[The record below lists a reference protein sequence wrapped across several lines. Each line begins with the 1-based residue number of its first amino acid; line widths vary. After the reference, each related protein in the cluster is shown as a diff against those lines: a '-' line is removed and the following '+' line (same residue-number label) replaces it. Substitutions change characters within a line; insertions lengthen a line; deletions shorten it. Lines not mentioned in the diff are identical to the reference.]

1 MKSLTLKDL
10 REELKTAFKE
20 NNDFIFKYIKSNNN
34 VLIGRIDTTI
44 HKRLSEFSDVV
55 LETIDIN
62 HNETNQKFN
71 ETNQKI
77 NDLSKDMKDV
87 KQDIKFLHQDFKDLE
102 TELSNKP
109 SRKQFEELK
118 SRFDFA

>member
-62 HNETNQKFN
+62 HNETNQK
-71 ETNQKI
+71 I

-118 SRFDFA
+118 SRFD